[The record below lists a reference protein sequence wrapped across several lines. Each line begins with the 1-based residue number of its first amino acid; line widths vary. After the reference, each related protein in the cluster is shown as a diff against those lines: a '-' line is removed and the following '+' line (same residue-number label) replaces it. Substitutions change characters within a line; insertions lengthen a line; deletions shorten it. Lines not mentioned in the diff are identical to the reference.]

1 MPQQSSNLRYESIV
15 QYALDHAVLQRH
27 KQAINYCR
35 DTNLRERVSLVLLY
49 AGAKVFE
56 SGFGLWPYIS
66 KSRTSFAGRRIIA
79 FPVARIPM
87 PGVRFSIQCCYLVMR
102 GMPMAMNTN
111 AEGEI
116 TLSNEAK
123 RINRHLRYPCVSPR
137 MAWQLSAYAR
147 FQSAISNWRPTAD
160 LGRKYICRLFLLFV
174 SLYPFA
180 ANAQHTIFPLRI
192 SENHRYLE
200 DATGRPFLITGDSA
214 WSLIGDLSR
223 EDADKYLADRQ
234 HRGFNTLIVG
244 LIEHR
249 FSRNAPRNFYKRAP
263 FEENAAFS
271 QPNDAYFDDADWI
284 LQQARDR
291 GFLVLL
297 TPAYMGVNGGA
308 EGWYQEMQAA
318 GPDVLKS
325 YGRYLG
331 KRYQKYNN
339 IIWVQGGDFD
349 PPDRTLANA
358 LAEGIAETDPG
369 AFQTIHA
376 RLDTDVA
383 LNWKATSWL
392 TLDTIYTYGDVAAK
406 SLLRYI
412 TGPVTP
418 FFLIESIYEGEHN
431 ASEQNIRANAYGAI
445 LSGACGQIFGNNPI
459 WHFGGPGVFEQP
471 KTWQESLASRGAQ
484 SMTYLKAF
492 FDKIA
497 WWTLEPEQGK
507 LLVAP
512 NPLLPGEAIGSL
524 SVDGT
529 LAVIYLSDRRSVALN
544 MASLSPSAQQAHWFD
559 PSSGKFSEAVPKN
572 TDKAGITE
580 FQVPQER
587 NSAGFSDWL
596 LMVTNRN

>member
-1 MPQQSSNLRYESIV
+1 MALYFEKSNQLCRPSHHRISGGTHTYARGEVQHPILSPGHAWDADGNEYERRRGN
-15 QYALDHAVLQRH
+15 HAVERG
-27 KQAINYCR
+27 QADQPALEITVCQPAHGLAIVWLSA
-35 DTNLRERVSLVLLY
+35 LR
-49 AGAKVFE
+49 K
-56 SGFGLWPYIS
+56 
-66 KSRTSFAGRRIIA
+66 
-79 FPVARIPM
+79 
-87 PGVRFSIQCCYLVMR
+87 RFSV
-102 GMPMAMNTN
+102 A
-111 AEGEI
+111 
-116 TLSNEAK
+116 
-123 RINRHLRYPCVSPR
+123 
-137 MAWQLSAYAR
+137 SAYELL
-147 FQSAISNWRPTAD
+147 QSAISNWRPTAD
-160 LGRKYICRLFLLFV
+160 LSRKYIYRLLLLFV

-234 HRGFNTLIVG
+234 RRGFNTLIIG

-271 QPNDAYFDDADWI
+271 KPNDAYFDDADWI

-331 KRYQKYNN
+331 ERYKKYNN
-339 IIWVQGGDFD
+339 VIWVQGGDFD

-358 LAEGIAETDPG
+358 LAEGIAETDPD

-383 LNWKATSWL
+383 LNWKAASWL
-392 TLDTIYTYGDVAAK
+392 NLDTIYTYGDVAAK

-418 FFLIESIYEGEHN
+418 FFLIESIYEEEHN
-431 ASEQNIRANAYGAI
+431 ATEQNIRANAYGAI

-471 KTWQESLASRGAQ
+471 KTWQESLASRGTQ
-484 SMTYLKAF
+484 SMTHLKAF

-497 WWTLEPEQGK
+497 WWTLGPEQGK

-580 FQVPQER
+580 FQIPQER

>member
-1 MPQQSSNLRYESIV
+1 
-15 QYALDHAVLQRH
+15 
-27 KQAINYCR
+27 
-35 DTNLRERVSLVLLY
+35 
-49 AGAKVFE
+49 
-56 SGFGLWPYIS
+56 
-66 KSRTSFAGRRIIA
+66 
-79 FPVARIPM
+79 
-87 PGVRFSIQCCYLVMR
+87 
-102 GMPMAMNTN
+102 
-111 AEGEI
+111 
-116 TLSNEAK
+116 
-123 RINRHLRYPCVSPR
+123 
-137 MAWQLSAYAR
+137 
-147 FQSAISNWRPTAD
+147 
-160 LGRKYICRLFLLFV
+160 V

-180 ANAQHTIFPLRI
+180 ANAQQTIFPLRI

-214 WSLIGDLSR
+214 WSLISDLSR

-234 HRGFNTLIVG
+234 RRGFNTLIVE

-249 FSRNAPRNFYKRAP
+249 FSRNAPRNFYERAP
-263 FEENAAFS
+263 FEANAAFS
-271 QPNDAYFDDADWI
+271 KPNDAYFDDADWV

-297 TPAYMGVNGGA
+297 TPAYMGVNGGG

-358 LAEGIAETDPG
+358 LAEGIVETDPG

-392 TLDTIYTYGDVAAK
+392 NLDTIYTYGDVAAK

-431 ASEQNIRANAYGAI
+431 ATEQSIRATAYGAI

-459 WHFGGPGVFEQP
+459 WHFGGPGLFEQP
-471 KTWQESLASRGAQ
+471 KTWQESLASRGTQ
-484 SMTYLKAF
+484 SITHLKAF
-492 FDKIA
+492 FDKVA

-512 NPLLPGEAIGSL
+512 NPPLPGKAIGSL
-524 SVDGT
+524 SADGT
-529 LAVIYLSDRRSVALN
+529 LAVIYLSDRSSVVLN
-544 MASLSPSAQQAHWFD
+544 MVSLSPSAQQARWFD
-559 PSSGKFSEAVPKN
+559 PSSGKFSEAVSKS
-572 TDKAGITE
+572 TDKAGIIE
-580 FQVPQER
+580 FQAPQGR

-596 LMVTNRN
+596 LVVTNRN